1 MKLSKIK
8 ISLCLVMI
16 VTFVVL
22 FMFTYASGKV
32 AGGNEW
38 GHGSTMEEACANAKA
53 IIRMKCENP
62 VMSDLRIAD
71 VSIDENS
78 IVVSQGS
85 VVIGYL
91 FFAVIYFLFGAI
103 AGSLFYLLVK

>member
-1 MKLSKIK
+1 MVNREENLDMDF
-8 ISLCLVMI
+8 LVSI
-16 VTFVVL
+16 PKRFEWRNGT
-22 FMFTYASGKV
+22 
-32 AGGNEW
+32 GNIHE
-38 GHGSTMEEACANAKA
+38 
-53 IIRMKCENP
+53 ENP

>member
-1 MKLSKIK
+1 MVNREENLGMDF
-8 ISLCLVMI
+8 LVSI
-16 VTFVVL
+16 PKRFEWRNGT
-22 FMFTYASGKV
+22 
-32 AGGNEW
+32 GNI
-38 GHGSTMEEACANAKA
+38 HEETT
-53 IIRMKCENP
+53 I
-62 VMSDLRIAD
+62 MSDLRITD

-103 AGSLFYLLVK
+103 SGGLFYWLVK